1 MKRFTFCFVLAL
13 LSSCAAA
20 GNDQPPPEHLLGK
33 YTYQDT
39 GRLAKRPWAV
49 EAALVLERDAQYTLD
64 VNLNVDND
72 DEHESSYGSYRVKGD
87 MLILDPAHE
96 NKDSEA
102 HEFLIEGDRLTPKL
116 GWGARMA
123 LKGLKINP
131 VFVKAD

>member
-13 LSSCAAA
+13 VSSCAAA
-20 GNDQPPPEHLLGK
+20 GNDQPPEHLIGK

-49 EAALVLERDAQYTLD
+49 DAVLVLERDAQYTLD
-64 VNLNVDND
+64 VNLDVDND

-87 MLILDPAHE
+87 RLILDPAHE

-102 HEFLIEGDRLTPKL
+102 HEFLIDGDRLTPRL
-116 GWGARMA
+116 GWGARLA
-123 LKGLKINP
+123 LKGLKVTP